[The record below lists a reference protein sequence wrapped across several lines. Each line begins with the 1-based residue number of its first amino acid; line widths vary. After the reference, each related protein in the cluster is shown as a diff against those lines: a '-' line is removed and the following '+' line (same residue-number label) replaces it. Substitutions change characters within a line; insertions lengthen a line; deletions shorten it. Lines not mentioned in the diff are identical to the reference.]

1 MKEKI
6 KKITNDKVLQ
16 QSVKTMLL
24 RILGVVTLFGFT
36 LFLTNTYDPKIIGQY
51 DFIRSYLLILGS
63 ICILGADQSIFYF
76 TGMLKSSEQLGGL
89 KGIYL
94 KMVFLI
100 LVTCLIS
107 LALLFLIGQN
117 TINLFLNDDKIYIII
132 LKATLLLFFYCLT
145 IFNTEVLRALES
157 IYIAELFRNTFKY
170 LSVIIGSILLFYIH
184 EETFLVETF
193 LIGFFFLSI
202 ISTIMIISIFNNK
215 SIYKEVKKEEAI
227 SYRFIFFKSY
237 PIAISTLAIFLL
249 MSFDV
254 MFIKKYKGNEEVAFY
269 ALAVKLMTLL
279 LVVMNSVNITI
290 SPKIA
295 ELFFSKNLTDLSKT
309 MRQSARMIFIISIPT
324 VLFFCLFA
332 TQILTFFGEQYL
344 KAKEPLII
352 LMIGQG
358 ICSFFGGVQVYLNM
372 TGRQNIFQVI
382 LIFAVV
388 LNFFLNKTLI
398 PIYGMTGGAISY
410 VISMFAW
417 NLIAAI
423 IIYKKDKVKVFL
435 T

>member
-6 KKITNDKVLQ
+6 KKITNNKVLQ
-16 QSVKTMLL
+16 QIVKTMFL
-24 RILGVVTLFGFT
+24 RVLGVVTLFGFT

-76 TGMLKSSEQLGGL
+76 TGMLKSSDQLGGL
-89 KGIYL
+89 KEIYL

-107 LALLFLIGQN
+107 LALLFLISQN

-145 IFNTEVLRALES
+145 ILNTEVLRALES

-184 EETFLVETF
+184 KETFLVETF

-202 ISTIMIISIFNNK
+202 ISTVMIISIFNNK

-237 PIAISTLAIFLL
+237 PIAVSTLAIFLL

-269 ALAVKLMTLL
+269 SLAVKLMTLL

-423 IIYKKDKVKVFL
+423 IIYNKDKVKVFL